1 MAGERPVLPDVSD
14 ERADKDLGTL
24 SLPFEGPRDVII
36 PRYWAEA
43 RLQHREG
50 RRQVTLRRFGWSDES
65 AAAAQSHADERVRE
79 AMDRVLAGENLPR
92 RERRVAYNGAEGVP
106 IREEIVDRHGDSVIT
121 RNGYGA
127 LCLNTPDVMFAD
139 MDASDDDLHFKHGC
153 LLVIVGTVVFAAALR
168 VSGMTH
174 LAAAIG
180 IGFLSAWA
188 ISWLADGTYARFV
201 ARPRERE
208 HRERWDAQALARIR
222 AFADAHDDWHLRV
235 YRTPAGFRLLAMH
248 RTFDP
253 HDPEVQACF
262 DALDVDTT
270 YVRMCRNQR
279 CFRARISPKPWR
291 IGLQRIRA
299 PYVAA
304 WRPEHA
310 ELPERREWIRRY
322 DARAPGFASC
332 RFVETL
338 GRGGEAPEAIAVR
351 EVHDLFCRADQ
362 DLPLA

>member
-1 MAGERPVLPDVSD
+1 MQSAMEAAAFRRTRRRRFGYPVETSPAGRD
-14 ERADKDLGTL
+14 
-24 SLPFEGPRDVII
+24 DVII

-50 RRQVTLRRFGWSDES
+50 RHQVTLRRFGWSDES
-65 AAAAQSHADERVRE
+65 DAAAQVHADARVRE

-127 LCLNTPDVMFAD
+127 LCLNTPNVLFAD
-139 MDASDDDLHFKHGC
+139 MDAGDDGLRFRHGC
-153 LLVIVGTVVFAAALR
+153 LLVIAGTIVFAAALR
-168 VSGMTH
+168 LAGMVN

-180 IGFLSAWA
+180 IGFASAWA
-188 ISWLADGTYARFV
+188 LSWFIDRAYTRFV
-201 ARPRERE
+201 ARPRERD
-208 HRERWDAQALARIR
+208 RRQQWDAHALARIR
-222 AFADAHDDWHLRV
+222 AFAEDHRDWHLRV

-253 HDPEVQACF
+253 RDSEVAGMF
-262 DALDVDTT
+262 DALGVDPT
-270 YVRMCRNQR
+270 YARMCFNQH

-291 IGLQRIRA
+291 IGLQRLHA
-299 PYVAA
+299 PYAAA
-304 WRPEHA
+304 WRAEHVD
-310 ELPERREWIRRY
+310 LRERREWIRRY
-322 DARAPGFASC
+322 DAAASRFASC

-338 GRGGEAPEAIAVR
+338 GQGGEASEAIAVR

-362 DLPLA
+362 ALPLA